1 MANAITDK
9 GKRRELAHRAA
20 NEIEV
25 TLFWGPGK
33 SEIVVEVFDLAGGRA
48 FELVV
53 PPECALDAFHHPY
66 AYRGG
71 TNCVLRDASRLHWHS
86 ARARLS

>member
-9 GKRRELAHRAA
+9 GRRRELAYRAA

-33 SEIVVEVFDLAGGRA
+33 SEIVVEVFDLVCGRA

-71 TNCVLRDASRLHWHS
+71 TNCVLRDASRLHPHS